1 MTFLEASIAGKA
13 VPDDIYDWIDRWHNA
28 DFSDIPLSLEE
39 YIGFTDDD
47 WDAGVMCKKTISQI
61 LESRLSA

>member
-1 MTFLEASIAGKA
+1 MTFLEACAAGEA
-13 VPDDIYDWIDRWHNA
+13 VPDDIYDWINRWHNA

-47 WDAGVMCKKTISQI
+47 
-61 LESRLSA
+61 